1 VWGNVKRLP
10 CKGSWTRVHE
20 RTEGLKG
27 IALFI
32 QIPYAPKKSLRLAC
46 GNPPPFTREAEF
58 LRLALTRLTF
68 LCKRGE
74 VERREKSEQRIMK

>member
-1 VWGNVKRLP
+1 MGFIYKARHPNSNRLP

-46 GNPPPFTREAEF
+46 GNPPPFTRGA
-58 LRLALTRLTF
+58 
-68 LCKRGE
+68 
-74 VERREKSEQRIMK
+74 KSGLKSRAQSI

>member
-1 VWGNVKRLP
+1 MTEGLNRLP

-32 QIPYAPKKSLRLAC
+32 QIPYTPKKSLRLALTATHLPLQ
-46 GNPPPFTREAEF
+46 GRHNPPTKSDDYNSK
-58 LRLALTRLTF
+58 LRQAY
-68 LCKRGE
+68 
-74 VERREKSEQRIMK
+74 RICI